1 MNRRRSR
8 FALASSASRHCWA
21 ILVVAAWLAIAGS
34 PAPAARAL
42 EPIAYTVTIAAPDSQ
57 VAEVE
62 IRVPTG
68 RRPAIDLMMAV
79 WSPGFYR
86 VENYATRVQDFAARS
101 ADGTPLQVAQ
111 PQKNRWRVQTGGAA
125 TVVVSYRLACRE
137 RSVTTNWV
145 SAALLVLN
153 GAPTFVTLVEQG
165 RRPHDVRLRLPAS
178 LPRVATALEP
188 APGAEP
194 NHFRAP
200 DFDTLVDSP
209 IVAGDLDVHDF
220 DVDGRPH
227 SLVNAG
233 DRQAFDGRQA
243 AADLQKI
250 VRAARQLLGVLPYKR
265 YVFLNVF
272 RQGGGGLEHAGSTL
286 LTANAA
292 RATTPAGYH
301 SWLEFVAH
309 EYFHAFNVKRLRPVE
324 LGPFDYERE
333 PHTASLWEAEGFTS
347 YYETLLVARAGLA
360 DTTALLASWSSP
372 IRQLQQAPGRLV
384 QTLEQS
390 SREVWTNS
398 MSGVGVGA
406 NTVSYYVKG
415 EVVGLLLDAHVRHVT
430 GGRRSLD
437 DVMRLAWKRY
447 SGERGFT
454 PEQFTKTAEDVA
466 GVPLAEWF
474 RKAVASTD
482 ELDYV
487 EMLDWYGLRFAVA
500 TGQPAQAWTLEVRED
515 ATDAQRAHLRAVVG
529 EQASRQ

>member
-1 MNRRRSR
+1 M
-8 FALASSASRHCWA
+8 LA
-21 ILVVAAWLAIAGS
+21 VVAWLAVAGS
-34 PAPAARAL
+34 PAPAARAF

-57 VAEVE
+57 MAEVE
-62 IRVPTG
+62 ARVPTG

-86 VENYATRVQDFAARS
+86 VENYATRVQDLVVRS
-101 ADGTPLQVAQ
+101 ADRTALQVTQ
-111 PQKNRWRVQTGGAA
+111 PQKNRWRIQTTGTA
-125 TVVVSYRLACRE
+125 TVVVSYRVACRE

-145 SAALLVLN
+145 SANLVVLN
-153 GAPTFVTLVEQG
+153 GAPTFVTLAEQG

-188 APGAEP
+188 AQGGGP
-194 NHFRAP
+194 NAFRAP

-209 IVAGDLDVHDF
+209 IVAGELDVQEF
-220 DVDGRPH
+220 DVDGRRH

-233 DRQAFDGRQA
+233 DHQAFDGRQA
-243 AADLQKI
+243 AMDVQKV
-250 VRAARQLLGVLPYKR
+250 VRAARQLFGTLPYKR

-272 RQGGGGLEHAGSTL
+272 RQGGGGLEHANSTL
-286 LTANAA
+286 LTASAA
-292 RATTPAGYH
+292 RATTPAGYR
-301 SWLEFVAH
+301 SWLAFVAH

-333 PHTASLWEAEGFTS
+333 PRTTSLWMAEGFTS
-347 YYETLLVARAGLA
+347 YYETLLLARAGLA

-390 SREVWTNS
+390 SRDVWTNS

-430 GGRRSLD
+430 IGRRSLD

-447 SGERGFT
+447 SGKRGFT

-466 GVPLAEWF
+466 GVSFGEWV

-482 ELDYV
+482 ELDYT
-487 EMLDWYGLRFAVA
+487 EMLEWYGLRFAAA
-500 TGQPAQAWTLEVRED
+500 TGLPAQAWTLEVCED
-515 ATDAQRAHLRAVVG
+515 ATEAQRAHLRAMSG
-529 EQASRQ
+529 KGW